1 MVIRRFNEECES
13 YKDGA
18 RAHMSLRTQLLSKL
32 KNKEYRDS
40 FVAEYIFSRIPLKIR
55 AMRDRRKMSQ
65 QQLGEAAG
73 VKQEWISKLE
83 DPSYGKLTIKTLLKI
98 AAAFDCGLSIDF
110 VPFSQILNGATRLA
124 PSSFDVPS
132 FDEDEALEAEPKI
145 VPLSPA
151 GGASLNY
158 YRAPDPRNSA
168 QALPA
173 KRVDAGKV
181 AQQVVIAA

>member
-1 MVIRRFNEECES
+1 
-13 YKDGA
+13 
-18 RAHMSLRTQLLSKL
+18 MSLRTQLLSKL
-32 KNKEYRDS
+32 RNKEYRDS

-65 QQLGEAAG
+65 KELGEAAG

-83 DPSYGKLTIKTLLKI
+83 DPSYGKLTIKTLLKL

-132 FDEDEALEAEPKI
+132 FNEDGALEREPTI
-145 VPLSPA
+145 VAIDLGNGP
-151 GGASLNY
+151 SLNY
-158 YRAPDPRNSA
+158 YRVPDDSNSA
-168 QALPA
+168 QTIPPKQVDSDISKVTPA
-173 KRVDAGKV
+173 KPTPKV
-181 AQQVVIAA
+181 TIAA